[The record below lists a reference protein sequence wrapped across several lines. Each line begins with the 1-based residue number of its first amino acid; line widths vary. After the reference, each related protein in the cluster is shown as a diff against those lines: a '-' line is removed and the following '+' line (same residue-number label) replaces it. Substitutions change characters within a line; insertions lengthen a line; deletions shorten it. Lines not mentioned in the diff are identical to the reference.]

1 MGAGIRPPRR
11 TNRAGDHGRS
21 GMMGAADSEVTVP
34 RSSRENPMRRIMEL
48 RRKYPEEMKKLDAIR
63 RENPKAY
70 RDGVMELLKNSG
82 AEQGKAPKQ

>member
-1 MGAGIRPPRR
+1 MAKAGIEMPEMR
-11 TNRAGDHGRS
+11 RS
-21 GMMGAADSEVTVP
+21 GMMGAADSEVTVS

-70 RDGVMELLKNSG
+70 RDGVMELLKKSE